1 MAQIDNIDP
10 IKSFFS
16 SEKLQLKIFNFL
28 KKNNY
33 KIINKK
39 EYLDKSFDIKI
50 TKGKPLPQIKNV
62 GFLGKVDIKEIKSIQ
77 EKRTFKKLHKQINR
91 VIDNK
96 VAPITIDRKG
106 YIINGHH
113 RYDALRI
120 LGKKKVIVR
129 LLNLNAKDMI
139 NLDLSA
145 KELQKLLKHH
155 KFNTLNILSFKQIP
169 ELEGLTDSAVRMI
182 IETSPYGLNEDMMR
196 IMEWFP
202 DIEPPSMIGSKLVNK
217 PVSILQ
223 FK

>member
-16 SEKLQLKIFNFL
+16 SEKLQIKIFNFL

-39 EYLDKSFDIKI
+39 EYLDKSFDINV

-113 RYDALRI
+113 RYDVLKMM
-120 LGKKKVIVR
+120 GETQVKVR
-129 LLNLNAKDMI
+129 LMKGTL
-139 NLDLSA
+139 
-145 KELQKLLKHH
+145 KEILKLMQDK
-155 KFNTLNILSFKQIP
+155 
-169 ELEGLTDSAVRMI
+169 
-182 IETSPYGLNEDMMR
+182 
-196 IMEWFP
+196 
-202 DIEPPSMIGSKLVNK
+202 
-217 PVSILQ
+217 
-223 FK
+223 

>member
-39 EYLDKSFDIKI
+39 EYLDKSFDINI
-50 TKGKPLPQIKNV
+50 TKGKPLPQIKHV

-120 LGKKKVIVR
+120 LGKNPFYSSFLPNGGHGLGFMDVKICELQG
-129 LLNLNAKDMI
+129 LLNA
-139 NLDLSA
+139 
-145 KELQKLLKHH
+145 
-155 KFNTLNILSFKQIP
+155 
-169 ELEGLTDSAVRMI
+169 
-182 IETSPYGLNEDMMR
+182 IEN
-196 IMEWFP
+196 
-202 DIEPPSMIGSKLVNK
+202 NK
-217 PVSILQ
+217 PTWPNFNDGLAIEKVMERIDESAITKQWLSIQ
-223 FK
+223 H

>member
-1 MAQIDNIDP
+1 VASIDNIDP

-39 EYLDKSFDIKI
+39 EYLDKSFDINI
-50 TKGKPLPQIKNV
+50 TRGKPLPQIKNV
-62 GFLGKVDIKEIKSIQ
+62 GFLGKVDIREIKSIQ

-96 VAPITIDRKG
+96 VAPITIDKNG

-113 RYDALRI
+113 RCDALRI

-145 KELQKLLKHH
+145 KELQKSLKHH
-155 KFNTLNILSFKQIP
+155 KFSTLNILSFKQIP
-169 ELEGLTDSAVRMI
+169 ELDQE
-182 IETSPYGLNEDMMR
+182 
-196 IMEWFP
+196 
-202 DIEPPSMIGSKLVNK
+202 
-217 PVSILQ
+217 IL
-223 FK
+223 KKIS

>member
-39 EYLDKSFDIKI
+39 EYLDKSFDINI

-96 VAPITIDRKG
+96 VAPIIIDRKG
-106 YIINGHH
+106 YI
-113 RYDALRI
+113 R
-120 LGKKKVIVR
+120 
-129 LLNLNAKDMI
+129 
-139 NLDLSA
+139 
-145 KELQKLLKHH
+145 
-155 KFNTLNILSFKQIP
+155 
-169 ELEGLTDSAVRMI
+169 
-182 IETSPYGLNEDMMR
+182 NEKGER
-196 IMEWFP
+196 R
-202 DIEPPSMIGSKLVNK
+202 K
-217 PVSILQ
+217 
-223 FK
+223 

>member
-1 MAQIDNIDP
+1 MI
-10 IKSFFS
+10 
-16 SEKLQLKIFNFL
+16 
-28 KKNNY
+28 
-33 KIINKK
+33 
-39 EYLDKSFDIKI
+39 
-50 TKGKPLPQIKNV
+50 
-62 GFLGKVDIKEIKSIQ
+62 
-77 EKRTFKKLHKQINR
+77 LHKQIYR

-155 KFNTLNILSFKQIP
+155 KFNSTNILSFIP
-169 ELEGLTDSAVRMI
+169 LDEKLDS
-182 IETSPYGLNEDMMR
+182 
-196 IMEWFP
+196 F
-202 DIEPPSMIGSKLVNK
+202 
-217 PVSILQ
+217 
-223 FK
+223 FKKIS

>member
-1 MAQIDNIDP
+1 MASIDNIDP

-39 EYLDKSFDIKI
+39 EYLDKSFDINI
-50 TKGKPLPQIKNV
+50 TDGKPLPQIKNV
-62 GFLGKVDIKEIKSIQ
+62 GFLGKVDIREIKSIQ
-77 EKRTFKKLHKQINR
+77 EKRSFKKLQKQINR

-120 LGKKKVIVR
+120 LNKKKVIVR

-145 KELQKLLKHH
+145 KDLQKLLKHH
-155 KFNTLNILSFKQIP
+155 KFNSTKILSFIP
-169 ELEGLTDSAVRMI
+169 IGEK
-182 IETSPYGLNEDMMR
+182 IED
-196 IMEWFP
+196 
-202 DIEPPSMIGSKLVNK
+202 V
-217 PVSILQ
+217 LQ
-223 FK
+223 KIS

>member
-1 MAQIDNIDP
+1 MCIRDR
-10 IKSFFS
+10 
-16 SEKLQLKIFNFL
+16 
-28 KKNNY
+28 
-33 KIINKK
+33 
-39 EYLDKSFDIKI
+39 
-50 TKGKPLPQIKNV
+50 
-62 GFLGKVDIKEIKSIQ
+62 
-77 EKRTFKKLHKQINR
+77 KRTFKKLHKQINR

-139 NLDLSA
+139 NLDLSD

-169 ELEGLTDSAVRMI
+169 ELDQE
-182 IETSPYGLNEDMMR
+182 
-196 IMEWFP
+196 
-202 DIEPPSMIGSKLVNK
+202 
-217 PVSILQ
+217 IL
-223 FK
+223 KKIS

>member
-16 SEKLQLKIFNFL
+16 SEKLQIKIFNFL

-39 EYLDKSFDIKI
+39 EYLDKSFDINI

-77 EKRTFKKLHKQINR
+77 EKRTFKKLHKQIYR

-155 KFNTLNILSFKQIP
+155 KFNSTNILSFIP
-169 ELEGLTDSAVRMI
+169 FDEKLDS
-182 IETSPYGLNEDMMR
+182 
-196 IMEWFP
+196 F
-202 DIEPPSMIGSKLVNK
+202 
-217 PVSILQ
+217 
-223 FK
+223 FKKIS

>member
-1 MAQIDNIDP
+1 MTRIDNIDP

-16 SEKLQLKIFNFL
+16 SEKLQVKIFNFL

-39 EYLDKSFDIKI
+39 EYLDKSFDINI

-113 RYDALRI
+113 RCDALRI

-155 KFNTLNILSFKQIP
+155 KFNNLNILSFKQIP
-169 ELEGLTDSAVRMI
+169 ELDQE
-182 IETSPYGLNEDMMR
+182 
-196 IMEWFP
+196 
-202 DIEPPSMIGSKLVNK
+202 
-217 PVSILQ
+217 IL
-223 FK
+223 KKIS